1 MSADPSATATADPLD
16 DPPGSRAGSSGLT
29 GVPNHWLTPEAPNA
43 SSCRLALPTMA
54 APDARA
60 PAMQAASRAAG
71 AAVSASALQPAVV
84 GTPAMSMTSFTA
96 IRGPLP
102 GQSSRLINVDT
113 GPLSPCD
120 TGPHAEPVSVKLM
133 GSPSHRMHWHPRA
146 PACLLAPGPGAGMLV
161 PGPLAKRWAS
171 RVGEG

>member
-16 DPPGSRAGSSGLT
+16 DPPGSRVGSSGLI

-54 APDARA
+54 APAAPA

-102 GQSSRLINVDT
+102 GRSSRLINVDT

-120 TGPHAEPVSVKLM
+120 TGLHAEPVSAKIM
-133 GSPSHRMHWHPRA
+133 GSPSHRMHWHTRA
-146 PACLLAPGPGAGMLV
+146 EPCILRARLRP
-161 PGPLAKRWAS
+161 
-171 RVGEG
+171 